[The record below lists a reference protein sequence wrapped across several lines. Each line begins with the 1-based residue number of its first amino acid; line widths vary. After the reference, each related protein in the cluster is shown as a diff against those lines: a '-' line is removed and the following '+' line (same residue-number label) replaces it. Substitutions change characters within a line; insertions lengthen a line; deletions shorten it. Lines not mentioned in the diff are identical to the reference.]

1 MAAPTTTKLITAQ
14 PRVLIAD
21 DQFDVLE
28 ALRLLLKGHGYITE
42 AVSSP
47 AALLNVIKNSDFD
60 LILMDLNYAR
70 DTTSGREG
78 LDLLAHLQDVG
89 NLPPIV
95 VMTGWATVGLAVEAM
110 QRGVGDFVE
119 KPWANARLLEI
130 LSKQIEIGRARRDSR
145 EREIERERTISETV
159 DRAAA
164 QAREIDEALAIQKA
178 LLPAQI
184 PQISGY
190 RISAVWQPV
199 RKVGGDYYDVLGF
212 GGGNLGICIA
222 DVAGKGL
229 AAAILMANLQSA
241 VRGFAGANTPP
252 ELLCDRLN
260 DLVRRNLTDDR
271 FITLFYAHLDGQQR
285 KLCYANAG
293 HNAPILV
300 HVDGSHHRLDHGGGV
315 LGAFDSQG
323 YHAGAQ
329 QLAPGD
335 RLVFFT
341 DGVTEACAAQA
352 CDPQVNDPLSG
363 AQRQLV
369 QPDGEEFGESRLI
382 DLIVRNRQDDAEEL
396 QVTIV
401 RTVGEFCHGNW
412 TDDATLIV
420 LAVE

>member
-1 MAAPTTTKLITAQ
+1 MATMAAPTATNLITAQ

-28 ALRLLLKGHGYITE
+28 ALRLLLKGHGYVTE

-78 LDLLAHLQDVG
+78 LDLLAHLQDVC

-119 KPWANARLLEI
+119 KPWTNSRLLEI
-130 LSKQIEIGRARRDSR
+130 LSKQIEAGRARRESR
-145 EREIERERTISETV
+145 ERETQRERTISETV

-184 PQISGY
+184 PQIPGY

-199 RKVGGDYYDVLGF
+199 RKVGGDYYDVLDF
-212 GGGNLGICIA
+212 GAENLGICIA
-222 DVAGKGL
+222 DVAGKGF

-241 VRGFAGANTPP
+241 VRGLASANTPP

-271 FITLFYAHLDGQQR
+271 FITLFYAHLDGRQR

-300 HVDGSHHRLDHGGGV
+300 HIDGSHERLDQGGGV

-323 YHAGAQ
+323 YRAGVQ
-329 QLAPGD
+329 QLVPGD

-341 DGVTEACAAQA
+341 DGITEACV
-352 CDPQVNDPLSG
+352 PQPTDLLSG
-363 AQRQLV
+363 TQRQSV
-369 QPDGEEFGESRLI
+369 QPDGEEFGERRLI
-382 DLIVRNRQDDAEEL
+382 DLIVGHRHDGAEAL
-396 QVTIV
+396 QPTILK
-401 RTVGEFCHGNW
+401 TVGEYCRGNW
-412 TDDATLIV
+412 TDDATLIA